1 MTLLVPIDIY
11 DEHSRAV
18 TAGGRIAGA
27 LDEDVV
33 LFNWADQESES
44 IAAKAHLEQLAKQLG
59 GKVDV
64 ELAVTED
71 RSAAPSIVAAAERRG
86 ATICMATH
94 GRSGI
99 GHALLGS
106 VAEETLRLGRRPVIL
121 VGPHSTG
128 EAPEAPEPKLI
139 VTVDGSEVSE
149 AALPVAKEW
158 GARLGRPVQVVQV
171 IDPASLPVDGTDVA
185 ETSYVARTA
194 RDLHA
199 PGPPDFEVL
208 HGDHPAEAIVDHA
221 RYGVE
226 MIVMA
231 THGRGGLPRAVLGSV
246 AMRVVH
252 DATCPVL
259 VVPAID

>member
-18 TAGGRIAGA
+18 TASRRLARQ
-27 LDEDVV
+27 LDEPVV
-33 LFNWADQESES
+33 LFNWADQEAES
-44 IAAKAHLEQLAKQLG
+44 MAAKAHLANLANDLYG
-59 GKVDV
+59 MAEV

-71 RSAAPSIVAAAERRG
+71 RSAAPAIVAAAERLD

-121 VGPHSTG
+121 VGPHASG
-128 EAPEAPEPKLI
+128 EGPETAEPKI
-139 VTVDGSEVSE
+139 VVTVDGSDLSE
-149 AALPVAKEW
+149 TALPVAKEW
-158 GARLGRPVQVVQV
+158 ATRLDRPVEVVQV
-171 IDPASLPVDGTDVA
+171 LDPNGLAVDGSDVS

-208 HGDHPAEAIVDHA
+208 HGGDPADAIVDHA
-221 RYGVE
+221 RSGVQ

-231 THGRGGLPRAVLGSV
+231 THGRGGLARAVLGSV

-252 DATCPVL
+252 HATCPVL
-259 VVPAID
+259 VVPAAD

>member
-18 TAGGRIAGA
+18 TASRRLARR
-27 LDEDVV
+27 LDEPVV

-44 IAAKAHLEQLAKQLG
+44 IAAKAHLDNLARDLYG
-59 GKVDV
+59 MAEV
-64 ELAVTED
+64 ELALTDD
-71 RSAAPSIVAAAERRG
+71 RTAAPAIVAAAERLD

-106 VAEETLRLGRRPVIL
+106 VAEETLRLGRKPVIL
-121 VGPHSTG
+121 VGPHATG
-128 EAPEAPEPKLI
+128 EGPDAPEPKII
-139 VTVDGSEVSE
+139 VTVDGSDLSE
-149 AALPVAKEW
+149 TALPVAKEW
-158 GARLGRPVQVVQV
+158 ATRLGRTIEVVQV
-171 IDPASLPVDGTDVA
+171 LDPNGLAVDGSDVS

-208 HGDHPAEAIVDHA
+208 HGGDPAEAIVDHA
-221 RYGVE
+221 GSNVE

-231 THGRGGLPRAVLGSV
+231 THGRGGLARAVLGSV

-252 DATCPVL
+252 HATCPVL
-259 VVPAID
+259 VVPAAA